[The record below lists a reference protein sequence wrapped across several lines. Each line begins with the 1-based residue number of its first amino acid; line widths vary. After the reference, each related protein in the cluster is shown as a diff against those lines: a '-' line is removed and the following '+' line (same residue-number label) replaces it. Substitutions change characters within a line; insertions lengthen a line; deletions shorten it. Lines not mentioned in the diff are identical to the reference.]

1 MSDDGPK
8 LVTMPERSE
17 LKAASSALQ
26 RQLPDM
32 IKNAVMIAKL
42 RRAYFNAYVAEG
54 FTEAQALE
62 LSKAL

>member
-8 LVTMPERSE
+8 LINLPDRNE
-17 LKAASSALQ
+17 LKAAGDAIA

-42 RRAYFNAYVAEG
+42 RRAYYKAYIAEG

-62 LSKAL
+62 LTKVL